1 MKRLCLA
8 TPIFRTDSESGFTL
22 MEVMIA
28 FVISA
33 LALGVLFSGTTQG
46 LRATEQAGKYAEA
59 ISLARSHL
67 AAIGHG
73 AAIAQQDTSGTDGDG
88 FDWHLHVQPLGTRH
102 LTLSDSDRAND
113 TPSTMAILYDIAV
126 TESWKDAGRTR
137 RLVLATHRFDVRT
150 ASGAA
155 PSDD

>member
-1 MKRLCLA
+1 MHRNSDA
-8 TPIFRTDSESGFTL
+8 GFTL
-22 MEVMIA
+22 LEVMIA

-33 LALGVLFSGTTQG
+33 LALGVLFSGTTTG

-73 AAIAQQDTSGTDGDG
+73 KAIAQQETSGTDGDG
-88 FDWHLHVQPLGTRH
+88 FDWHLHIQPLSTRH
-102 LTLSDSDRAND
+102 LNLSDSDRAND
-113 TPSTMAILYDIAV
+113 SPSTAAVLYEIVA

-137 RLVLATHRFDVRT
+137 KLVLATHRFDVRT